1 MGKAVVSYIYKIL
14 RTTCNTYIHFWSL
27 LMKNTWTVSFD
38 CYWWVILD
46 IYPKNTSRIWLLFKF
61 YIFRIKSDL
70 NFIGQLF
77 KPQIWR
83 NGRTHTQDC
92 FILKYFPK
100 GRTHTHTHTHIHTQ
114 NCFILKYFP
123 KGRTHTQTHTHDCFI
138 LKYFPNRHTHTW
150 LFYSQIL
157 SKTRKLMTSLRI
169 SQEAR
174 DSSAIRILLKK
185 SDA

>member
-100 GRTHTHTHTHIHTQ
+100 GRTHT
-114 NCFILKYFP
+114 
-123 KGRTHTQTHTHDCFI
+123 QTHTHDCFI

>member
-1 MGKAVVSYIYKIL
+1 
-14 RTTCNTYIHFWSL
+14 
-27 LMKNTWTVSFD
+27 MKNTWTVSFD
-38 CYWWVILD
+38 YYWWIILD
-46 IYPKNTSRIWLLFKF
+46 IYLKNTSRIWLLFKF

-77 KPQIWR
+77 KPQIW
-83 NGRTHTQDC
+83 NGRTQTHTHTWLFYSQILSKGQDTCTHTHTHHC
-92 FILKYFPK
+92 FILKYFAK
-100 GRTHTHTHTHIHTQ
+100 GRTHACMNARMHT
-114 NCFILKYFP
+114 
-123 KGRTHTQTHTHDCFI
+123 R
-138 LKYFPNRHTHTW
+138 

>member
-14 RTTCNTYIHFWSL
+14 GTTWNTYIHFRSL
-27 LMKNTWTVSFD
+27 LMKSTWTVSFD
-38 CYWWVILD
+38 YYWWIILD

-83 NGRTHTQDC
+83 NGRTHTRLFYSQILSKGQDTHTHTIVLFSNSFQRAGHTHAWTHACTQDC

-100 GRTHTHTHTHIHTQ
+100 
-114 NCFILKYFP
+114 LE
-123 KGRTHTQTHTHDCFI
+123 
-138 LKYFPNRHTHTW
+138 
-150 LFYSQIL
+150 S
-157 SKTRKLMTSLRI
+157 
-169 SQEAR
+169 
-174 DSSAIRILLKK
+174 
-185 SDA
+185 

>member
-14 RTTCNTYIHFWSL
+14 RTTYNTYIRFWSL

-100 GRTHTHTHTHIHTQ
+100 GRTHT
-114 NCFILKYFP
+114 
-123 KGRTHTQTHTHDCFI
+123 QTHTHDCFI